1 MKKKTIVF
9 SCLAVLFLLS
19 AFSGFAGGLV
29 SGGVGCLV
37 ICGIFVFLAFRSAK
51 PAAKMNKAVIGVSCG
66 VAVLSVIAIVS
77 GSGKENAPTMNDTNL
92 SVSAENISDAESSS
106 VDLPETSEQTESSSA
121 DLPETSEQTE
131 SSSADLPETSE
142 QIENSSADLPETS
155 EQTESS
161 SADLP
166 ETSEQ
171 TESSSISLAD
181 TQNIQSTG
189 NENNFNAHDNPEQQ
203 NTTASY
209 VLNTSSHKFHYP
221 NCSSVSKIAENNYAV
236 SNSSRDELISQGYSP
251 CGNCKP

>member
-142 QIENSSADLPETS
+142 Q
-155 EQTESS
+155 
-161 SADLP
+161 
-166 ETSEQ
+166 

>member
-131 SSSADLPETSE
+131 SSS
-142 QIENSSADLPETS
+142 
-155 EQTESS
+155 
-161 SADLP
+161 
-166 ETSEQ
+166 
-171 TESSSISLAD
+171 ISLAD

>member
-106 VDLPETSEQTESSSA
+106 VDLPETSEQTESSS
-121 DLPETSEQTE
+121 
-131 SSSADLPETSE
+131 
-142 QIENSSADLPETS
+142 
-155 EQTESS
+155 
-161 SADLP
+161 
-166 ETSEQ
+166 
-171 TESSSISLAD
+171 ISLAD